1 MVSGTPAPPAP
12 EPSAA
17 RHPEPRPLWRDPEG
31 AWLLCALD
39 YTDPGHKHFVL
50 LRKKQGQWE
59 TASLQECG
67 AWVAAIGAWFDER
80 TAEP

>member
-1 MVSGTPAPPAP
+1 
-12 EPSAA
+12 
-17 RHPEPRPLWRDPEG
+17 
-31 AWLLCALD
+31 
-39 YTDPGHKHFVL
+39 VL